1 LRGARAVTDP
11 TQDIRPIIEEAA
23 ERVGLKAS
31 IKEMRRLSGGAI
43 NQNFL
48 AELTDGSDQTHRWV
62 LRRGQSLPIPG
73 SLNRAAEFAVVSH
86 AEKMGVA
93 VAKPITL
100 IEHESNSASVFQWC
114 SGQTD
119 GRAILSWLS
128 KSDQHANAE
137 KTKRLTQ
144 SLGVQLARLHSTQS
158 AETAAK
164 TLTTHLGPRPDDGFA
179 ASIDLL
185 KRSFSKVKAPKSY
198 LIAAYEACLNEA
210 ETIQRARGQTKAPAC
225 IAHNDFRLGNLMI
238 DPSTSQLTA
247 VLDWEF
253 TAWGDPMADIGWVS
267 APCWRFGGSGPVA
280 GFGAVD
286 DLLTGYASACADA
299 QAIVQMKAR
308 VAGELGFWQRYA
320 HLRWAVIAAQQGER
334 AISGDVEALELLLTG
349 AMVASIL
356 EPTLAHYWG
365 SLPTIALGER
375 DAPEPAHA
383 ALDQLLAEA
392 AHHLKSYL
400 GAQLSGSQ
408 RYSALMSANAIRLA
422 RGGLR
427 LKKNASVHSNAT
439 DQARHELAADLAVWS
454 FRG

>member
-1 LRGARAVTDP
+1 MTDP
-11 TQDIRPIIEEAA
+11 TQDIRLIIEEAA

-31 IKEMRRLSGGAI
+31 IKEIRRLAGGAI

-48 AELTDGSDQTHRWV
+48 AELTDSSGQIHRWV

-86 AEKMGVA
+86 AEKMGVT

-100 IEHESNSASVFQWC
+100 IEHESNSGSVFQWC
-114 SGQTD
+114 PGQTD
-119 GRAILSWLS
+119 GRSILNWLN
-128 KSDQHANAE
+128 KSAE
-137 KTKRLTQ
+137 HSDAETTKRLTQ

-158 AETAAK
+158 AEAAAK
-164 TLTTHLGPRPDDGFA
+164 TLTTHLGPRPDDGFS

-185 KRSFSKVKAPKSY
+185 KRSFSRVKAPKSY
-198 LIAAYEACLNEA
+198 LNAAYEACLNEA
-210 ETIQRARGQTKAPAC
+210 ETIQHARGQTKAPAC

-267 APCWRFGGSGPVA
+267 APCWRFGGSAPVA

-299 QAIVQMKAR
+299 QAIAQIKAR
-308 VAGELGFWQRYA
+308 VASELGFWQRYA

-375 DAPEPAHA
+375 DVPEPAHA

-392 AHHLKSYL
+392 AYHLKSHL

-422 RGGLR
+422 RGALR
-427 LKKNASVHSNAT
+427 VGQNTASRSDPTARAT
-439 DQARHELAADLAVWS
+439 RDFAADLAVWS

>member
-1 LRGARAVTDP
+1 MHGARAVTDP
-11 TQDIRPIIEEAA
+11 TQDIRPIIEQAA
-23 ERVGLKAS
+23 ERIGLKVS
-31 IKEMRRLSGGAI
+31 IQEIRRLSGGAI

-48 AELTDGSDQTHRWV
+48 AELIDSTGQTHRWV

-73 SLNRAAEFAVVSH
+73 SLNRAAEYAVVSH
-86 AEKMGVA
+86 AAEIGVT
-93 VAKPITL
+93 VAKPLAL
-100 IEHESNSASVFQWC
+100 IENQNISVSVFQWC
-114 SGQTD
+114 PGQTD

-128 KSDQHANAE
+128 KSDQRANTE
-137 KTKRLTQ
+137 ITKQLTQ
-144 SLGVQLARLHSTQS
+144 SLGIQLARLHSAQS
-158 AETAAK
+158 AETAAAK
-164 TLTTHLGPRPDDGFA
+164 LSAHLEPRPGDGFT

-185 KRSFSKVKAPKSY
+185 KRSFARVKEPKSY

-210 ETIQRARGQTKAPAC
+210 DAIQQARGETKEPAC

-267 APCWRFGGSGPVA
+267 APCWRFGGAAAVA
-280 GFGAVD
+280 GFGSVD
-286 DLLTGYASACADA
+286 DLLTGYASVCTGT
-299 QAIVQMKAR
+299 QAIAQIKAR
-308 VAGELGFWQRYA
+308 VASELGFWQRYA
-320 HLRWAVIAAQQGER
+320 HLRWAIIAAQQGER

-365 SLPTIALGER
+365 LSPSATL
-375 DAPEPAHA
+375 DAPAPAQA
-383 ALDQLLAEA
+383 ALDRLLAEA
-392 AHHLKSYL
+392 ALHLKSHL

-422 RGGLR
+422 RGALR
-427 LKKNASVHSNAT
+427 VGQNTASPSDPTA
-439 DQARHELAADLAVWS
+439 QARRDLAADLAVWS